1 MTSTAL
7 LRHERS
13 SLECVSDDDGPA
25 TRCNRRI
32 IVPRYGGPDV
42 MTVIQ
47 EPLPEP
53 GPEEVRVR
61 ILVAGVGYPDVQIR
75 EGTYP
80 GGPKPPFTPGYE
92 FIGIVDKLGAGVEAF
107 KLGQRVGAI
116 TVYGSHADYL
126 CVPAWWLVPV
136 PDGLDP
142 AEAAIV
148 VFNYVTAYQML
159 HRSARVREGE
169 RLLVHGAAGG
179 VGTAVL
185 QLGRLAG
192 LELYGTAR
200 EPRPVLFRP
209 SGRRRSTTPRAA
221 SSSAS
226 VRLPERVWTWYS
238 TGSAGASHS
247 VRIACSAAAGD
258 W

>member
-92 FIGIVDKLGAGVEAF
+92 FIGVVDKLGPASEPSSSDRGSAPSLCTEATPTISASPP
-107 KLGQRVGAI
+107 G
-116 TVYGSHADYL
+116 GSYRFRT
-126 CVPAWWLVPV
+126 
-136 PDGLDP
+136 GL
-142 AEAAIV
+142 I
-148 VFNYVTAYQML
+148 L
-159 HRSARVREGE
+159 R
-169 RLLVHGAAGG
+169 
-179 VGTAVL
+179 
-185 QLGRLAG
+185 
-192 LELYGTAR
+192 
-200 EPRPVLFRP
+200 RPP
-209 SGRRRSTTPRAA
+209 SSCSTT
-221 SSSAS
+221 
-226 VRLPERVWTWYS
+226 
-238 TGSAGASHS
+238 
-247 VRIACSAAAGD
+247 
-258 W
+258 